1 MCVLFTECIWRGQEL
16 TQNNVTRSVDRAQ
29 EIYEPY
35 SFVLHLQF
43 LLIVDHLDLSQ
54 RRRI

>member
-35 SFVLHLQF
+35 SFVLHLQL